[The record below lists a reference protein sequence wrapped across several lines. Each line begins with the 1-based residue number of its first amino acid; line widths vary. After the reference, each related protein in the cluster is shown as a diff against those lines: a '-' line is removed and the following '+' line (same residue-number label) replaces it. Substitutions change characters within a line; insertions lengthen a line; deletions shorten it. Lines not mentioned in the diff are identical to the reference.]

1 MKKIFSAMIIL
12 SVIFSV
18 SACGSSEPVKIHT
31 LVFGTNPK
39 LGDYTKDYYLIS
51 KSVKGSDK
59 NNFNCKVLVKVSD
72 YGKKSEYELNFR
84 FYEIEGLNN
93 NPILCFESDSGLGGV
108 LNLYDNGISNST
120 DTLFRKIYEK
130 AVDYL

>member
-1 MKKIFSAMIIL
+1 MKKIFSFAIIFC
-12 SVIFSV
+12 VAFSI

-39 LGDYTKDYYLIS
+39 LGDYTKDYYLIP
-51 KSVKGSDK
+51 KSIKGSDK
-59 NNFNCKVLVKVSD
+59 NNFTCKILVKSSR
-72 YGKKSEYELNFR
+72 YGEKEEYALDVK

-93 NPILCFESDSGLGGV
+93 NPILCVETDTGFGGILNFSDTR
-108 LNLYDNGISNST
+108 ISNSP
-120 DTLFRKIYEK
+120 DTLFKKIYEK